1 MKERD
6 FQGLLEAVRETK
18 QILRGETNAA
28 RTLKV
33 EVATP
38 SSQPETGFVICLQTD
53 DPTILIPLKIYAAT
67 FSQSGF
73 VRVNDET
80 GEAAVYPE
88 DFFLPVSFPKEV
100 EQLLA
105 QVDA

>member
-1 MKERD
+1 MKEKD
-6 FQGLLEAVRETK
+6 FQGVLEAVREAK

-28 RTLKV
+28 RTFTV
-33 EVATP
+33 EISSPP
-38 SSQPETGFVICLQTD
+38 SSPNTGFVICLQTD
-53 DPTILIPLKIYAAT
+53 DPTLLIPLKIYAAT

-73 VRVNDET
+73 VRIIDET

-88 DFFLPVSFPKEV
+88 DFFLPISLPKEV

-105 QVDA
+105 QFAA

>member
-1 MKERD
+1 MKEKD
-6 FQGLLEAVRETK
+6 FQGLLEAVRESK

-28 RTLKV
+28 RTLTV
-33 EVATP
+33 EVASP
-38 SSQPETGFVICLQTD
+38 HSSPETGFAICLRTD
-53 DPTILIPLKIYAAT
+53 DPTLLIPLKIYTAT

-73 VRVNDET
+73 VRVTDET

-105 QVDA
+105 QFAA